1 MNEFNSR
8 LDTAE
13 AEINEWKEKSET
25 YIMERQNMESTE
37 EGAKDIEDRMRSQI
51 ISLKTQKET

>member
-8 LDTAE
+8 LGTAE

-37 EGAKDIEDRMRSQI
+37 EGAKDIEDRMRSQS